1 MSESGGVVLGVERSL
16 TGKRWE
22 ASPADD
28 RVALALSQRH
38 NLSDIVA
45 RILVARGV
53 EIDFA
58 EAFLN
63 PSLKSLLPDPSLLKG
78 MDEAADR
85 LARAVVGGE
94 TIGVFGDYDV
104 DGATSAALLKRFI
117 LAVGGNVDIYV
128 PDRLREGYGPN
139 LPALLQMKDA
149 GAGVIVTVDCGITA
163 FDQLAGAA
171 DAGIDIVVVDHHVAE
186 PQLPAAVAVVNPNR
200 IDDESGQG
208 QLAAVGVAF
217 LLVVALN
224 RCLREGGHYAA
235 KAEPNLLQWLDLV
248 ALGTVCDVVPLT
260 GLNRALVAQGLKVMA
275 RRGNIGL
282 RALADVASIDEA
294 PTTYHAGFIL
304 GPRVNAGG
312 RVGEASLGARLLTT
326 HDSDEARDLAM
337 RLDAWNKER
346 RELEAACL
354 EEAIAQAED
363 RGLRDGLVY
372 VSADN
377 WHAGV
382 IGIVAGRLK
391 DRYNRPACVVALD
404 QGVGKG

>member
-1 MSESGGVVLGVERSL
+1 GE
-16 TGKRWE
+16 
-22 ASPADD
+22 
-28 RVALALSQRH
+28 
-38 NLSDIVA
+38 
-45 RILVARGV
+45 
-53 EIDFA
+53 
-58 EAFLN
+58 
-63 PSLKSLLPDPSLLKG
+63 
-78 MDEAADR
+78 
-85 LARAVVGGE
+85 E
-94 TIGVFGDYDV
+94 TIGIFGDYDV

-224 RCLREGGHYAA
+224 RCLRERGHYAA

-391 DRYNRPACVVALD
+391 DRYNRPACVVAQD
-404 QGVGKG
+404 QGVGKGSGRSVTGVDIGAAVVAARQSDLLINGGGHPMAAGFSVSVEREAEFATFLS

>member
-1 MSESGGVVLGVERSL
+1 MSPAVSSLVFKRSL

-28 RVALALSQRH
+28 RVALALRERH

-128 PDRLREGYGPN
+128 PDRIKR
-139 LPALLQMKDA
+139 
-149 GAGVIVTVDCGITA
+149 GIR
-163 FDQLAGAA
+163 
-171 DAGIDIVVVDHHVAE
+171 AE
-186 PQLPAAVAVVNPNR
+186 FASAVADEGRGRRCDRNR
-200 IDDESGQG
+200 RLRHHRLRSACRCGRRGHRYRRCRSSCRRTPITGRGRGCEPEPYRRREWPGS
-208 QLAAVGVAF
+208 VGRGWRCISP
-217 LLVVALN
+217 VVALN
-224 RCLREGGHYAA
+224 RCLRERGHYAA

-275 RRGNIGL
+275 RREQH
-282 RALADVASIDEA
+282 RSA
-294 PTTYHAGFIL
+294 
-304 GPRVNAGG
+304 
-312 RVGEASLGARLLTT
+312 GAR
-326 HDSDEARDLAM
+326 
-337 RLDAWNKER
+337 
-346 RELEAACL
+346 
-354 EEAIAQAED
+354 
-363 RGLRDGLVY
+363 
-372 VSADN
+372 
-377 WHAGV
+377 
-382 IGIVAGRLK
+382 GRCF
-391 DRYNRPACVVALD
+391 D
-404 QGVGKG
+404 